1 MNPEFILLLA
11 IILLLNLLLWIFAMP
26 WYVNRTISRF
36 QNNLVN
42 RHYDEVETMYRK
54 MRGWRHDYH
63 NHIQTLKAYM
73 DLRQY
78 EQASLYLDR
87 LETDLTTVDTV
98 LKTGN
103 VMVDAILNSKLTL
116 LQERHIPTD
125 ATALV
130 PQDIPISGIDLS
142 VLIGNLL
149 DNAMEACLL
158 LPKEHRFIRIYID
171 IVKKQ
176 LYISV
181 TNSMAGKATQKNR
194 RPDQAKSKVLPTP
207 FTAAYALLR
216 WHPANDSQPSS
227 VSPSAEKREP
237 THGRHGFGLVR
248 IDSIVRKYNG
258 YLNRQTEDGVF
269 ATEVMLPLL

>member
-1 MNPEFILLLA
+1 MNWQLIAILA
-11 IILLLNLLLWIFAMP
+11 ILALLNTLLWIFAMP
-26 WYVNRTISRF
+26 WYVNRRISRF
-36 QNNLVN
+36 QNDLVN

-63 NHIQTLKAYM
+63 NHIQTLKAHM
-73 DLRQY
+73 DMAQY

-87 LETDLTTVDTV
+87 LEEDLRTVDTV

-116 LQERHIPTD
+116 IQERHIQTD

-130 PQDIPISGIDLS
+130 PEDIPISGIDLS

-149 DNAMEACLL
+149 DNAMEACMQM
-158 LPKEHRFIRIYID
+158 PESERFIRIYID

-181 TNSMAGKATQKNR
+181 TNSMNGKARKNGGH
-194 RPDQAKSKVLPTP
+194 
-207 FTAAYALLR
+207 YASDKQG
-216 WHPANDSQPSS
+216 H
-227 VSPSAEKREP
+227 
-237 THGRHGFGLVR
+237 HGFGLLR
-248 IDSIVRKYNG
+248 IDSIVQKYG
-258 YLNRQTEDGVF
+258 GFLNRQTENGVF